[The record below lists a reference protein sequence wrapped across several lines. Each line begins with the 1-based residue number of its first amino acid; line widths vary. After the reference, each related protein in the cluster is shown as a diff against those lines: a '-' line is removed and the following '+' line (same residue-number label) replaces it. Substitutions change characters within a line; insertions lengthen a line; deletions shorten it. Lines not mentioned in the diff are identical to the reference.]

1 MPLEEAGTS
10 VSAPRSLE
18 EGLERLMTSV
28 THAASTSHDARRE
41 RSSDADADRT
51 SGDRG
56 GASEDASAP
65 SASRAATF
73 DGQLVAVESRGP
85 SHVASTVPST
95 HAVRAE
101 RLAEA
106 VAARVPEAPT
116 RFSITVTPESLGA
129 VEVQLVVRGQ
139 AVHLSMQA
147 ASDEARD
154 TLAAGMDE
162 LRAAL
167 LSRGLSLSG
176 ADVGTQGEGA
186 QHAPRSPRW
195 EDEDGAPRDSRG
207 IATVAQSEST
217 RPTRPTPRRTADGRV
232 DLHA

>member
-18 EGLERLMTSV
+18 EGLEARLIPSV

-139 AVHLSMQA
+139 AVQLSMQA
-147 ASDEARD
+147 ASEEARD

-176 ADVGTQGEGA
+176 ADVDTRTYRA
-186 QHAPRSPRW
+186 MRQHSDDISLQLMA
-195 EDEDGAPRDSRG
+195 D
-207 IATVAQSEST
+207 VAK
-217 RPTRPTPRRTADGRV
+217 
-232 DLHA
+232 